1 MDSLII
7 IGVFTLATF
16 IKKFY
21 IDLILSS
28 INHGAN

>member
-21 IDLILSS
+21 IDLILCS
-28 INHGAN
+28 INYDTN